1 MIDTRAVGQE
11 LQEQVFAAARKGHRR
26 VTTTM
31 KNVTATA
38 QMIRPQLPALPT
50 IDLAAVKLPTPDQ
63 LAKRTER
70 QLSQLRKTA
79 PGLIARIPNA
89 DYLARLTEKQI
100 DQLRKTAPGLIARLP
115 SPEHLR
121 TGASE
126 LAGQVRSV
134 QRQVTDQVRTVTTPL
149 AEQAA
154 AAFAQATSVTGATT
168 KARPI
173 THTPA
178 QSHTSESTT
187 AHASENG
194 DNGSASASPKAATS
208 HNGSSAP
215 RKARSARSTQ
225 NKATPTRTTPNKA
238 ASARTSSAAT
248 ANAKTTK
255 AAKPASRRAST
266 SKKAKPTS
274 K

>member
-11 LQEQVFAAARKGHRR
+11 LQEQVLAAARKGHRR

-38 QMIRPQLPALPT
+38 NMIRPQLPALPT
-50 IDLAAVKLPTPDQ
+50 IDLSAVKLPSPDE

-70 QLSQLRKTA
+70 QLTQLRKTA
-79 PGLIARIPNA
+79 PGLVARIPNA
-89 DYLARLTEKQI
+89 EYLARLTEKQL

-115 SPEHLR
+115 NPEHLR
-121 TGASE
+121 TGASD
-126 LAGQVRSV
+126 LADQMRSVQHQVAGQVRA
-134 QRQVTDQVRTVTTPL
+134 VTTPL

-154 AAFAQATSVTGATT
+154 SAFAQATGATV
-168 KARPI
+168 KPRQV

-178 QSHTSESTT
+178 QSHATEATTS
-187 AHASENG
+187 HASENG
-194 DNGSASASPKAATS
+194 HDGQARASHTPAASEAPAASRNGST
-208 HNGSSAP
+208 GP
-215 RKARSARSTQ
+215 RK
-225 NKATPTRTTPNKA
+225 TRTARPT
-238 ASARTSSAAT
+238 SARTGSATASHASSSAAT
-248 ANAKTTK
+248 ASAKP
-255 AAKPASRRAST
+255 AKPASRRSST

>member
-11 LQEQVFAAARKGHRR
+11 LQEQVLAAARKGHRR

-50 IDLAAVKLPTPDQ
+50 IDLAAVKLPSPDQ

-70 QLSQLRKTA
+70 QLNQLRKTA
-79 PGLIARIPNA
+79 PGLVARISNGE
-89 DYLARLTEKQI
+89 YLARVTEKQL

-115 SPEHLR
+115 DPEHLR
-121 TGASE
+121 TGASD
-126 LAGQVRSV
+126 LADQMRSV
-134 QRQVTDQVRTVTTPL
+134 QRQVADQVRTVTTPL

-154 AAFAQATSVTGATT
+154 AAFAQATGAAVKT
-168 KARPI
+168 RQV

-178 QSHTSESTT
+178 QSH
-187 AHASENG
+187 ASEAATSHAGENG
-194 DNGSASASPKAATS
+194 HNGSASASRTPAGS
-208 HNGSSAP
+208 HNGPAGP
-215 RKARSARSTQ
+215 RKTRSAR
-225 NKATPTRTTPNKA
+225 A
-238 ASARTSSAAT
+238 AQAKTAPAGNSAAPT
-248 ANAKTTK
+248 D
-255 AAKPASRRAST
+255 AKPASRRSGT
-266 SKKAKPTS
+266 TKKAKPTS